1 MRFASLSRRAILG
14 CSVGAI
20 LLSLGWVTRAHGQDD
35 QRVLGRE
42 RRLTP
47 LRLVPKAVRP
57 VADAQQPPAS
67 NPAAVADP
75 DQLPPDPGGTSRI
88 IPQLPYDPGYAY
100 PPPFYG
106 FDPYYP
112 VAPYRHGSRDLS
124 RFHRGTAFDASRQT
138 ERYRQDALEA
148 RRAVEAR
155 RRQRRE
161 TGKDNVVERPGP
173 YPYNPGP
180 VDDPYGYG
188 QYAQPYHGG
197 YGQGGYGRGSY
208 IEPYGPSPYYA
219 GSRLESYRTE
229 ALAAREELTLMAYED
244 VLTQG
249 VKAFRAGQYGA
260 AARSFMAAAEKHH
273 ADAGSRIHAGQALV
287 AVGLYD
293 EALQHVRRAV
303 SLKPLVLYQPI
314 NLQADYG
321 VKEDFNEHVAVLAA
335 FCEKNPD
342 DTDAWLLLAYV
353 RFFSPNPEL
362 AREPLLHIQK
372 IVPYDRFAER
382 LTRAARPIIAGAQ
395 KTQ

>member
-1 MRFASLSRRAILG
+1 MAMRFSP
-14 CSVGAI
+14 
-20 LLSLGWVTRAHGQDD
+20 
-35 QRVLGRE
+35 LGRNVLIVLLPFGWAAVASAQDAE
-42 RRLTP
+42 QRLRP

-57 VADAQQPPAS
+57 AADDQAPAGQPSYGQPSTEPA
-67 NPAAVADP
+67 P
-75 DQLPPDPGGTSRI
+75 DRLPPEPGGPPRV
-88 IPQLPYDPGYAY
+88 IPHLPYTPGYVY
-100 PPPFYG
+100 PSPYGMVPPYA
-106 FDPYYP
+106 PYQVPY
-112 VAPYRHGSRDLS
+112 APYRYGYRGHH
-124 RFHRGTAFDASRQT
+124 HRSLYGAARQT

-180 VDDPYGYG
+180 VEDPYGYG
-188 QYAQPYHGG
+188 SYARPYLGG
-197 YGQGGYGRGSY
+197 YGYGGYHD
-208 IEPYGPSPYYA
+208 PYGPSPYYV

-249 VKAFRAGQYGA
+249 VKSFRAGQYGA

-273 ADAGSRIHAGQALV
+273 GDSGSRIHAAQALV

-321 VKEDFNEHVAVLAA
+321 IKEDFNKHVDALDA
-335 FCEKNPD
+335 FCKKHPD

-362 AREPLLHIQK
+362 SREPLLHVQK

-382 LTRAARPIIAGAQ
+382 LTRAAKPIIAGE
-395 KTQ
+395 KK